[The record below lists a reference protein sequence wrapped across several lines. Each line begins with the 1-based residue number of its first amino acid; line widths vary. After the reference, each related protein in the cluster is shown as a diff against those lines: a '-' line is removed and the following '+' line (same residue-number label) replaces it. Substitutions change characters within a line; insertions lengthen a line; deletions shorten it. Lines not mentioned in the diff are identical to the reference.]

1 MKHLADYS
9 LKQLSTLTEKDLNK
23 FKSNLKRKRVQHLFY
38 GKVGTKKVQYSEKG
52 QLEFFGHEP
61 VMVDVNV
68 NAWFEVPKQT
78 FDAYKNNLRYSGK
91 FEDIEEAKTKTV
103 TYQNNLMDDLAIA
116 TKELS
121 DLQTIKN
128 YKNLIAIKEQLVELA
143 FDYSTDLYE
152 LTDEYAIDFLEEKAE
167 YFDRYTN
174 SIRHDLVLLR
184 VQLENC
190 KVAKEEREKQAKI
203 NKLIAEKEKIDAEL
217 QQALNN

>member
-23 FKSNLKRKRVQHLFY
+23 FKSNLKRKRVQHLFL
-38 GKVGTKKVQYSEKG
+38 GKVGTKEVQYSEKG
-52 QLEFFGHEP
+52 QLEFFGYEP
-61 VMVDVNV
+61 VMVTVPV

-78 FDAYKNNLRYSGK
+78 YDAYKNKTINSRSFK
-91 FEDIEEAKTKTV
+91 DIEEVKTKTV

-116 TKELS
+116 AKELS

-128 YKNLIAIKEQLVELA
+128 YKNLIAIKEQLLELS

-152 LTDEYAIDFLEEKAE
+152 LTDEYAMDLLEEKAE

-217 QQALNN
+217 QQVLNN